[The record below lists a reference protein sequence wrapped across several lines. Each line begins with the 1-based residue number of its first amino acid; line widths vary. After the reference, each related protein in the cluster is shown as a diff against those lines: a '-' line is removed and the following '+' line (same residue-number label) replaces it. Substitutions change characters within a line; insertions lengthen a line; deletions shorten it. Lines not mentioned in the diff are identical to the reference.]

1 MIKVGDDVMI
11 LKKGLDYIKGRQ
23 TFHLSPAHG
32 DYTGLS
38 LTIHDSTM
46 EGDLADSRSNFGI
59 GVS

>member
-23 TFHLSPAHG
+23 TFHLPSAHG

-38 LTIHDSTM
+38 LTIHDSTK
-46 EGDLADSRSNFGI
+46 EGDFAHSRRNFGL